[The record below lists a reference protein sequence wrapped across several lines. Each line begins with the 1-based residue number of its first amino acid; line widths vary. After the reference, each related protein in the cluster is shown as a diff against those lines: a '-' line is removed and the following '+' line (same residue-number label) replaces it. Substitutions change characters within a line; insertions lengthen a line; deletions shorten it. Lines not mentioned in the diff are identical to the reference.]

1 MTFLV
6 ARGGAADRPHGI
18 LRRFDGVYA
27 SSNCLRS
34 FLVSTAFEVEI
45 FGATYHLRSEHQSE
59 ELKQLAGLVDSK
71 MRDVAT
77 QSATVDTTKVA
88 ILAALNIA
96 EELYR
101 ARSAGGDTAGGVS
114 SELVERV
121 TGLADELEGALA
133 R

>member
-1 MTFLV
+1 M
-6 ARGGAADRPHGI
+6 
-18 LRRFDGVYA
+18 
-27 SSNCLRS
+27 
-34 FLVSTAFEVEI
+34 STAFEVEI
-45 FGATYHLRSEHQSE
+45 FGATYHLRSDHQSE
-59 ELKQLAGLVDSK
+59 ELVQLAGLVDSK

-96 EELYR
+96 EDLYR
-101 ARSAGGDTAGGVS
+101 VRSAPSADSAGGVS

-121 TGLADELEGALA
+121 TGMADELEGALT

>member
-1 MTFLV
+1 MT
-6 ARGGAADRPHGI
+6 
-18 LRRFDGVYA
+18 
-27 SSNCLRS
+27 
-34 FLVSTAFEVEI
+34 TAFEVEI
-45 FGATYHLRSEHQSE
+45 FGATYHLRSDHQSDQ
-59 ELKQLAGLVDSK
+59 LKQLAGLVDSK

-96 EELYR
+96 EELLR
-101 ARSAGGDTAGGVS
+101 ARGAQGSNGELLGGDS

-121 TGLADELEGALA
+121 TGMVEELEGALG